1 MWRKK
6 IEKDVSQG
14 VPLDEFS
21 LKAEKKRQ
29 RERKVRLL
37 SCTFFFLKSS
47 CSKIHSKMTG
57 SFRHI
62 YYEHGFPCCEG
73 PSLES

>member
-14 VPLDEFS
+14 VPLDDFS

-29 RERKVRLL
+29 RERKVRLSFYHEL
-37 SCTFFFLKSS
+37 VLFFLFGDL
-47 CSKIHSKMTG
+47 M
-57 SFRHI
+57 
-62 YYEHGFPCCEG
+62 
-73 PSLES
+73 